1 MGLKKK
7 ARGVDAASGVR
18 ADITSPPSQRPPEGG
33 RRTGLRWS
41 QQVFSRHPENCCH
54 SVAVLDS
61 PGGIGYLGLFK
72 IGPEEGASVMVT
84 VKLILILAVAL
95 AALLGYLAVFIFQQW
110 WVIYLVLALTAM
122 IMTVTVIITG
132 GRVEEDEPAG

>member
-1 MGLKKK
+1 
-7 ARGVDAASGVR
+7 
-18 ADITSPPSQRPPEGG
+18 
-33 RRTGLRWS
+33 
-41 QQVFSRHPENCCH
+41 
-54 SVAVLDS
+54 
-61 PGGIGYLGLFK
+61 
-72 IGPEEGASVMVT
+72 MVT

>member
-1 MGLKKK
+1 MRPLKV
-7 ARGVDAASGVR
+7 ACSG
-18 ADITSPPSQRPPEGG
+18 P
-33 RRTGLRWS
+33 
-41 QQVFSRHPENCCH
+41 H
-54 SVAVLDS
+54 SAAVLDS
-61 PGGIGYLGLFK
+61 PGGIGYLGLLK
-72 IGPEEGASVMVT
+72 IGPEEGANVMVT

-132 GRVEEDEPAG
+132 GRVEEDEPVG